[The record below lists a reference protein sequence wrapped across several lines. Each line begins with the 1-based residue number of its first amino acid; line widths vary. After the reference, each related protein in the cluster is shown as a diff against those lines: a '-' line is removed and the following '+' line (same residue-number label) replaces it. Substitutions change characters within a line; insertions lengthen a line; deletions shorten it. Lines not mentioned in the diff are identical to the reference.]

1 MYHAID
7 MMKHQT
13 WKVKTEQTGER
24 LDHFLVER
32 LPGLSRSSIQKM
44 IKEGSIMVNEKKAM
58 VHRFL
63 KKGDLVAETSPSP
76 SFVRRGITSDL
87 PAYSPT
93 HLPALRVVDETPDW
107 LVIDKPVGLL
117 VHPDAKHPH
126 GTLVDLLLAH
136 DQKIARVGENPDR
149 PGIVHRLDREVSGLM
164 VVAKTQAA
172 YESLQR
178 QFAERKTEKKY
189 LALVHGILPLEE
201 GDIKFR
207 IARSTSKAR
216 MAARPENKQGQAAWT
231 HYTVKRRF
239 VGASLLELEIFSGR
253 THQIRAHLY
262 ALRHP
267 VIGDSLYA
275 LRHPDLNLKTPR
287 LMLQSVGL
295 NFNDPKTG
303 TRKTYHLKPD
313 PAFDHLINSLSSSGV
328 AKRRPGDPSDGFL
341 LSQE

>member
-13 WKVKTEQTGER
+13 WKVKTEQAGER

-32 LPGLSRSSIQKM
+32 LSDLSRSTIQKM
-44 IKEGSIMVNEKKAM
+44 IKDGSITVNKKKAM

-63 KKGDLVAETSPSP
+63 KIGDLVAETSPNP
-76 SFVRRGITSDL
+76 SFVRRGIGSDL
-87 PAYSPT
+87 PAYQAIS
-93 HLPALRVVDETPDW
+93 LPALHVIDETPDW

-117 VHPDAKHPH
+117 VHPDAKHPD
-126 GTLVDLLLAH
+126 GTLIDLLLAH
-136 DQKIARVGENPDR
+136 DPKIARVGENPDR

-164 VVAKTQAA
+164 IVAKTQAA

-189 LALVHGILPLEE
+189 LALVHGVLPLDE

-207 IARSTSKAR
+207 IARSTTKAR

-231 HYTVKRRF
+231 HYTVKQRF
-239 VGASLLELEIFSGR
+239 VGASLLELEILSGR

-262 ALRHP
+262 ALGHP
-267 VIGDSLYA
+267 IIGDPLYK
-275 LRHPDLNLKTPR
+275 LRHPDLNLKAPR
-287 LMLQSVGL
+287 LMLQSINL
-295 NFNDPKTG
+295 SFDDPTNSK
-303 TRKTYHLKPD
+303 RKSYHLPPH
-313 PAFDHLINSLSSSGV
+313 PAFSNVIKKLKAL
-328 AKRRPGDPSDGFL
+328 R
-341 LSQE
+341 